1 MAKVSNYLGDFASLV
16 DGDDHLKETQQS
28 SRLIH
33 AGYYLK
39 LYQDQVS
46 LPNGDIV
53 GREYL
58 VHPGAVAILPLLDD
72 GRILMERQYRYPL
85 KQAILEIPAGKL
97 DPEESTLVCAQ
108 RELQGET
115 GYTAKYWD
123 FLGKIHPV
131 ISHSTE
137 FIDIYLA
144 RGLSFGEA
152 RLDDG
157 EFLDV
162 FAVTSQTA
170 HNNRIINGG
179 LHVDNPA
186 DRRTGWSR
194 DSFAIFVCSF
204 IEVSISTKSISGSFK
219 IFL

>member
-1 MAKVSNYLGDFASLV
+1 MAKVPNCPGDFASLV

-72 GRILMERQYRYPL
+72 GRILIERQYRYPL

-108 RELQGET
+108 RELKEET

-144 RGLSFGEA
+144 RGLSFVEA
-152 RLDDG
+152 QLDDG

-162 FAVTSQTA
+162 FAVEPRQVHDWIKSGLITDVKT
-170 HNNRIINGG
+170 IISWYW
-179 LHVDNPA
+179 LMEFLESNP
-186 DRRTGWSR
+186 R
-194 DSFAIFVCSF
+194 
-204 IEVSISTKSISGSFK
+204 
-219 IFL
+219 

>member
-1 MAKVSNYLGDFASLV
+1 MAKVPNCPGDFASLV

-108 RELQGET
+108 RELKEET
-115 GYTAKYWD
+115 GYTAKKWSYIRR
-123 FLGKIHPV
+123 IHPV
-131 ISHSTE
+131 ISYSTE

-144 RGLSFGEA
+144 EDLVPGKSK
-152 RLDDG
+152 LDDE

-162 FAVTSQTA
+162 FAAPLEQLIAWVEEGEITDVKTTISA
-170 HNNRIINGG
+170 YWLDRYRRG
-179 LHVDNPA
+179 LVKP
-186 DRRTGWSR
+186 TP
-194 DSFAIFVCSF
+194 I
-204 IEVSISTKSISGSFK
+204 K
-219 IFL
+219 